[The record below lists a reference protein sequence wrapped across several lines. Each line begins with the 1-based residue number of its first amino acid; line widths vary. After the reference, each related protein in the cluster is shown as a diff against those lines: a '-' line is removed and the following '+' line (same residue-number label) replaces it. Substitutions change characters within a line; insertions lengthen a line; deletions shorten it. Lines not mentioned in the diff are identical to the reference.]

1 MKICVIAVAMVL
13 CAASSAQAA
22 PWKQVTTA
30 DQTSIDQV
38 GLLRT
43 PDGALHV
50 AWHRPTGPNT
60 DDLLHTLIAPN
71 GTVGA
76 TTPIQT
82 GWTGFQNAALVQ
94 DPGGIRLFVGAIRS
108 TDSSDPQD
116 ELNTLLSSDGGA
128 TWTLQPG
135 NVVPD
140 GGQAYGSPVAATT
153 LPGGGTLQAWAGTLG
168 TWVHAGL
175 SPATPNHDYQAPI
188 GTYGYDPNLATDA
201 SGRTVLAWYS
211 NAAGH
216 LGVLAQDVAADGS
229 PVGSAVTMPGTDDM
243 RVGMIGRTPIV
254 ARAGGGLYVAY
265 PTGYPTMDRVRLW
278 RVGSGS
284 TSTIARL
291 GRTGSKPVT
300 IAAAADGRLWVV
312 WVNTRGGVPHV
323 LAQRSNRTAS
333 RFGATV
339 DAGRPGRSPVRLPAR
354 GQPHRRRARRARQ
367 LQHRDGAALGHLH
380 PQDPARAHAAG
391 QTRPPAPRTRRGRAL
406 RRERRGRS
414 GARRPREGRRRIR
427 PHRPERE
434 RDASTP
440 GAHRHRQGHEAGLH
454 RGAAAAAR
462 ARLSPHSGR
471 FG

>member
-1 MKICVIAVAMVL
+1 MKICAIAVAMAL

-22 PWKQVTTA
+22 PWRQVTTP
-30 DQTSIDQV
+30 DQAAIDRV

-43 PDGALHV
+43 PDGALHL
-50 AWHRPTGPNT
+50 AWHHPTGPNT
-60 DDLLHTLIAPN
+60 DDLLHTVIAPS
-71 GTVGA
+71 GTIGA

-94 DPGGIRLFVGAIRS
+94 DPLGIRLFVGAIRS

-128 TWTLQPG
+128 TWVLQAG

-153 LPGGGTLQAWAGTLG
+153 LAGGGTLQAWAGTLG

-175 SPATPNHDYQAPI
+175 SPASPNHDFQAPI

-211 NAAGH
+211 NATGR

-229 PVGSAVTMPGTDDM
+229 PVGSAVTMPGTGDM
-243 RVGMIGRTPIV
+243 RVGMIGLTPIV

-265 PTGYPTMDRVRLW
+265 PTGYPTMNRVRLW

-312 WVNTRGGVPHV
+312 WANTRGGVPHV

-339 DAGRPGRSPVRLPAR
+339 DAGRPRGSAVAFQLGASPTGGALDVLTNFSIGTAPSSATYHRRILPGLTLRARPSRLRRGLPQDVRFVVSDAGDPVRGARVRAGGASGLTAQDGGVTLRLPGRAVTAR
-354 GQPHRRRARRARQ
+354 AAKQGYTGAQRRLRARR
-367 LQHRDGAALGHLH
+367 
-380 PQDPARAHAAG
+380 
-391 QTRPPAPRTRRGRAL
+391 
-406 RRERRGRS
+406 
-414 GARRPREGRRRIR
+414 
-427 PHRPERE
+427 
-434 RDASTP
+434 
-440 GAHRHRQGHEAGLH
+440 
-454 RGAAAAAR
+454 
-462 ARLSPHSGR
+462 
-471 FG
+471 